1 MPNGKTL
8 RGRHD
13 IEALYREGFAHGLA
27 TATRIT
33 SRHLERDGNLAY
45 ESGDADVTVL
55 RDGVPVT
62 NGGRYLTVWQAQ
74 PDGAWKI
81 IRNIVL
87 P

>member
-1 MPNGKTL
+1 MRPAPPSIL
-8 RGRHD
+8 RSAWVTSSCH
-13 IEALYREGFAHGLA
+13 EHA